1 MIAKTLPTTL
11 QGFFSNA
18 WTHAV
23 IEKHPRCVDGGSCMY
38 RCYDPSGDHSK
49 DNACLI
55 GCSIPED
62 IYKPGMENR
71 TVAIALD
78 MVGYRQEE
86 EESFGD
92 ALLDLQ
98 QVHDQ
103 TTDGTYLFTVE
114 SNLRVFAAQ
123 YSLTIPGEMAP

>member
-11 QGFFSNA
+11 QGFFDNA

-23 IEKHPRCVDGGSCMY
+23 VEKHPRCVKGSACMY

-62 IYKPGMENR
+62 VYKPGIENR
-71 TVAIALD
+71 TVTTALD
-78 MVGYRQEE
+78 MIDYPPEE
-86 EESFGD
+86 DAPFGN
-92 ALLDLQ
+92 ALTDLQ
-98 QVHDQ
+98 QVHDK
-103 TTDGTYLFTVE
+103 TSDSDYLSTVE
-114 SNLRVFAAQ
+114 PKLRNFAAIH
-123 YSLTIPGEMAP
+123 SLTIPGDTL